1 MNNDRWIALE
11 ILKEIEEKDAY
22 SNITINKFIQHYKL
36 EEAAF
41 IRELVYGVIENKIY
55 LDYII
60 QKLVKSGFNKLKIE
74 IKLILE
80 LGIYQLA
87 FLTKTPDYAVIDE
100 SVKLVKKYSYRHA
113 GFVNGVLRNYI
124 RQRDTIK
131 LPRKEENLI
140 EYLSV
145 KYSYPKWIIEEFFN
159 QYHVEFTESLLRS
172 LNTTPALTVRINTL
186 KTDKNTLIKELRA
199 RNIEAHPCGYTEDG
213 LVLKG
218 SNIIGNDLFEK
229 GYYQAQDESSMIA
242 IKALNPKPGET
253 IIDVCAAPGG
263 KTLYMAEL
271 MRNKGLILARDIHEH
286 KLKLLTDR
294 AAIHGIGIVHAEVF
308 DSLRTDVSMKEQA
321 DKVLVDAPCSGFGV
335 IRRKPEIK
343 YNRDKK
349 DISHFANMQYNI
361 LCQASPYVKEGGVLM
376 YTTCTLLLE
385 ENDDIIAKFL
395 DTHGDF
401 EIEPLY
407 MHKEDK
413 DLPDEKK
420 IYNVSGQNRRM
431 PGTVQLYPDI
441 HHTDGFYICKM
452 RKTNNHKGGRLC

>member
-1 MNNDRWIALE
+1 MNNERQIALE
-11 ILKEIEEKDAY
+11 ILKEIEEKGAY
-22 SNITINKFIQHYKL
+22 SNITINKYMRKYKL

-60 QKLVKSGFNKLKIE
+60 SKLVKSGFNKLQGI

-87 FLTKTPDYAVIDE
+87 FLTKTPDYAVINE

-124 RQRDTIK
+124 RQCKDIK
-131 LPRKEENLI
+131 LPRIEENLV

-145 KYSYPKWIIEEFFN
+145 KYSYNKWLIEEFLD
-159 QYHVEFTESLLRS
+159 QYHVEFTESLLQS
-172 LNTTPALTVRINTL
+172 LNTTPTMTVRINTL
-186 KTDKNTLIKELRA
+186 KTDKETLIKELMT
-199 RNIEAHPCGYTEDG
+199 RNIEAYPCNYAKDA
-213 LVLKG
+213 LILKG
-218 SNIIGNDLFEK
+218 KNIIQNNDLFEK
-229 GYYQAQDESSMIA
+229 GFYQAQDESSMIA
-242 IKALNPKPGET
+242 IKALDPKPGET
-253 IIDVCAAPGG
+253 IMDVCAAPGG

-271 MRNKGLILARDIHEH
+271 MKNQGSIIARDIHEH
-286 KLKLLTDR
+286 KLKLLKDR
-294 AAIHGIGIVHAEVF
+294 AAIHGITIINTEVF
-308 DSLRTDVSMKEQA
+308 DSLKMDVSMQGQA

-361 LCQASPYVKEGGVLM
+361 LCQASQYVKEGGVLM

-385 ENDDIIAKFL
+385 ENDDIISKFL
-395 DTHGDF
+395 NTHRNY
-401 EIEPLY
+401 EIEPIHIGEEY
-407 MHKEDK
+407 QNSV
-413 DLPDEKK
+413 EKK
-420 IYNVSGQNRRM
+420 EIYNALGQKRRIV
-431 PGTVQLYPDI
+431 GSVQLYPEI
-441 HHTDGFYICKM
+441 HNTDGFYICKM
-452 RKTNNHKGGRLC
+452 LKKRES